1 MIYLMMMKALVV
13 TDLSFP
19 TGSAM
24 ASRIKSF
31 CMLFKDLGYDVHII
45 AAKTDND
52 HKTDI
57 IYREKNY
64 SFEIVKS
71 NRSEQIQSFVGN
83 ENLLSKVEE
92 YLSNN
97 IVEFAFFN
105 SLGALFND
113 VLELCKKHKVKTILE
128 QCEWY
133 DVSNFRFKDLD
144 PRYIRFN
151 KNIKNNFS
159 KVDGIISISRL
170 LNDYY
175 LSLGAKSIRIPS
187 IFDVENSIYNT
198 GLNNKNVK
206 LIYTGS
212 VGKSK
217 EFLKPVLEAMLGY
230 ENITLDIYGLT
241 KDKLLSNLDNDEGL
255 LHKLGDRVIIHKW
268 VSTNELYEAISN
280 SNYQIFIK
288 PERRSSNAQFPTKL
302 TESMSFGTPVI
313 CNNTGDIGLY
323 IKDKENGFICDAN
336 NVSQTFDA
344 ISKLTNEEYNK
355 LRVNARNTA
364 LKYFDY
370 RNYIQDVRKLIEE
383 L

>member
-1 MIYLMMMKALVV
+1 MMMKALVV

-64 SFEIVKS
+64 SFEIVKT

-97 IVEFAFFN
+97 DVEFVFFN

-113 VLELCKKHKVKTILE
+113 VLELCKKHNVKTILE

-133 DVSNFRFKDLD
+133 DVSNFRFKELD

-151 KNIKNNFS
+151 KNIKSNFS

-170 LNDYY
+170 LYDYY
-175 LSLGAKSIRIPS
+175 LSLGAESIRIPS

-198 GLNNKNVK
+198 ELNNKNIK

-217 EFLKPVLEAMLGY
+217 EFLKPVLEAMLSY

-241 KDKLLSNLDNDEGL
+241 KDKLLSNIENDEGL

-280 SNYQIFIK
+280 SDYQIFIK

-336 NVSQTFDA
+336 NVSQTFEV
-344 ISKLTNEEYNK
+344 INKLTNEEYNK

-370 RNYIQDVRKLIEE
+370 RNYIQDVKDFIEE

>member
-1 MIYLMMMKALVV
+1 MMMKALVV

>member
-1 MIYLMMMKALVV
+1 MMMKALVV

-31 CMLFKDLGYDVHII
+31 CMLYKDLGYDVHII

-52 HKTDI
+52 HKTGI
-57 IYREKNY
+57 LYQEKNY
-64 SFEIVKS
+64 SFEIVKT

-92 YLSNN
+92 YLSKND
-97 IVEFAFFN
+97 VEFSFFN

-151 KNIKNNFS
+151 KNIKSNFS

-198 GLNNKNVK
+198 ELNNKNIK

-241 KDKLLSNLDNDEGL
+241 KDKLLSNIENDEGL

-288 PERRSSNAQFPTKL
+288 PERKSSNAQFPTKL

-336 NVSQTFDA
+336 NVSQTFDE

-370 RNYIQDVRKLIEE
+370 RNYIKDVKEFIKE